1 MCEEMEKIYGEKV
14 RISMNIIKKAYLP
27 IGLMRLFNYLF

>member
-1 MCEEMEKIYGEKV
+1 MCEKMEKIYGEKV

-27 IGLMRLFNYLF
+27 RNG